1 MIQHHRKMNKKNS
14 IIVAF
19 LLLSCFFANNLN
31 AQIIKGEV
39 FAGASLSQV
48 DGDDCYGFH
57 RFRGQIGAGALVP
70 VTDWMDIGLEVQ
82 YNPKGAYK
90 KDSIVYSSYY
100 TGSYDLKLNY
110 VEIPLMIYLTDK
122 SRYTIGLGASFGRL
136 VGFSEKVNGIETDTH
151 IGDGKLRWIEGYH
164 DNSNFDLGSIT
175 TMDDLANNNLYD
187 SIGTLLVRNS
197 DSYKKND
204 FSICADLRIR
214 IWEGLHVQLRYQ
226 YSMVPIRTRLLYTNQ
241 QETVPSKIRMQYNN
255 QVTLRFTYIL
265 GEDRAKINR
274 DIQKEQRQRNKRH

>member
-1 MIQHHRKMNKKNS
+1 MNKKS
-14 IIVAF
+14 ILITAF
-19 LLLSCFFANNLN
+19 MLLILFFASNVK

-39 FAGASLSQV
+39 FAGASISQV

-57 RFRGQIGAGALVP
+57 RFRGQVGAGALVP

-90 KDSIVYSSYY
+90 RDSIVYSSYY
-100 TGSYDLKLNY
+100 TGSYDLRLNY

-136 VGFSEKVNGIETDTH
+136 VGFSEKVNGVETDTH
-151 IGDGKLRWIEGYH
+151 IGSGKLRWIEGYEGNP
-164 DNSNFDLGSIT
+164 DFDLGSIT
-175 TMDDLANNNLYD
+175 TIEDLENNDLYD
-187 SIGTLLVRNS
+187 NTVYPSVLLVRNS

-204 FSICADLRIR
+204 FSVCADLRIR
-214 IWEGLHVQLRYQ
+214 LWEGLHVQLRYQ

-241 QETVPSKIRMQYNN
+241 QETAPSKIRLQYNN
-255 QVTLRFTYIL
+255 QISLRLTYIL

-274 DIQKEQRQRNKRH
+274 DIQKEQNARNKRH